1 MDDPYL
7 YGQIAAA
14 NSLSDIYAMGA
25 DPKLAMNIICIPSCL
40 PQETVAAILKGGY
53 DKVAQAG
60 AIITGGHTIEDEEPK
75 YGLSVTGFAH
85 PKDILTNSGAKVG
98 DVLLLTKPL
107 GFGILMTAIKA
118 GLTDDATYNEA
129 TSLMAT
135 LNKYAKE
142 AMDAAS
148 VNACTDV
155 TGFGFLGHIYEVAS
169 GSGVSI
175 EVFTQELPILTQAIT
190 FAKMGIIP
198 AGAYQNR
205 SYLEDKIEFNQSV
218 GQHLYDIMF
227 DPQTSGG
234 LLISLPLEE
243 ANSIL
248 PQLNK
253 VCPYTKIVGNVVQQ
267 RQKSIFIK

>member
-1 MDDPYL
+1 
-7 YGQIAAA
+7 
-14 NSLSDIYAMGA
+14 MGA

-40 PQETVAAILKGGY
+40 PQETIAAILKGGY

-98 DVLLLTKPL
+98 DILLLTKPL

-118 GLTDDATYNEA
+118 ELTDEATYHEA

-142 AMDAAS
+142 VMDCAN

-155 TGFGFLGHIYEVAS
+155 TGFGFLGHVYEVAQA
-169 GSGVSI
+169 SGVSI
-175 EVFTQELPILTQAIT
+175 ELLTQDIPILSQAIT

-205 SYLEDKIEFNQSV
+205 SYLEDKIAFNTAV
-218 GQHLYDIMF
+218 PEHIYDIMF

-234 LLISLPLEE
+234 LLISLPLED
-243 ANSIL
+243 ANAIL
-248 PQLNK
+248 PQLTTA
-253 VCPYTKIVGNVVQQ
+253 CPYTKIVGKVVQLQ
-267 RQKSIFIK
+267 EKSILIQ